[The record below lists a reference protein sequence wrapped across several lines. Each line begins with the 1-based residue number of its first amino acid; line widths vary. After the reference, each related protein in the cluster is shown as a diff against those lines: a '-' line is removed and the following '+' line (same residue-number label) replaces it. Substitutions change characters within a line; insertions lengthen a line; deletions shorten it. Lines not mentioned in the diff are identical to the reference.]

1 MNTDVNQML
10 EFFDKNFKAA
20 VIKRLQQPMKNSPE
34 ANVEIGNLRKE
45 IVVMK
50 NNQMEII
57 ELKNPT
63 EMF

>member
-1 MNTDVNQML
+1 ML

-34 ANVEIGNLRKE
+34 TNVEIGNLRKE

-57 ELKNPT
+57 
-63 EMF
+63 